1 MWFVC
6 SAWHLCYRAA
16 RIFLFQ
22 TATSTVRNM
31 DMIAGQCWWCN
42 DDASF
47 QSFLLSSWHSM
58 GLRCFS
64 RYFTS
69 TFWNTSKKR
78 DLEFWMMNQLFE
90 SWFWCFA
97 PLQSSKHPQ
106 ISSMWLMLHGPAWKG
121 CPRSANIRV
130 AWFKDQAS
138 QGLNH
143 FLPWWFVDFSKYQK
157 CRKGC

>member
-6 SAWHLCYRAA
+6 SAWRLCYRAA

-22 TATSTVRNM
+22 TATSTVRKM
-31 DMIAGQCWWCN
+31 DMIAGQCWWCII
-42 DDASF
+42 
-47 QSFLLSSWHSM
+47 
-58 GLRCFS
+58 
-64 RYFTS
+64 
-69 TFWNTSKKR
+69 
-78 DLEFWMMNQLFE
+78 
-90 SWFWCFA
+90 
-97 PLQSSKHPQ
+97 PI
-106 ISSMWLMLHGPAWKG
+106 ISSFFLALHGFKVFFKVLHLHVLKEFPKNVPPDFGWWISSLRVGFDVLHHSKVPSVLRSHQCDVVHGPAWKG

-143 FLPWWFVDFSKYQK
+143 FLPWWFVDFSKYQQ